1 MAWNRRY
8 FEKLVPERI
17 KEAIKKQQNFS
28 LLMIDADKFKN
39 VNDTYGHKTGD
50 KVLTELVA
58 CCQNDLREDDI
69 VCRFGGEE
77 FVIYLDNTNTHSA
90 QIVAE
95 RLRRSLADLEI
106 ESENSEKFHFTVS
119 IGVVSS
125 EKTASLDVLLRQVD
139 DAMYLAKNNGRNR
152 VEIYDEEKVKQI
164 MKKKTTDQNRNVHP
178 IFQNEEAEEISL
190 LDNYENKI
198 L

>member
-1 MAWNRRY
+1 
-8 FEKLVPERI
+8 
-17 KEAIKKQQNFS
+17 
-28 LLMIDADKFKN
+28 MIDADKFKN

-77 FVIYLDNTNTHSA
+77 FIIYLDNTDSHSA
-90 QIVAE
+90 LIVAE
-95 RLRRSLADLEI
+95 RLRQTLANLEI
-106 ESENSEKFHFTVS
+106 ESENGEKFHFTVS

-152 VEIYDEEKVKQI
+152 IEVYDEQKVKQT
-164 MKKKTTDQNRNVHP
+164 MKKKSSGKSKNIHP
-178 IFQNEEAEEISL
+178 VFQNEDTEEISL

>member
-1 MAWNRRY
+1 M
-8 FEKLVPERI
+8 
-17 KEAIKKQQNFS
+17 
-28 LLMIDADKFKN
+28 
-39 VNDTYGHKTGD
+39 NDTYGHKTGD

-77 FVIYLDNTNTHSA
+77 FIIYLDNTDSHSA
-90 QIVAE
+90 LIVAE
-95 RLRRSLADLEI
+95 RLRQTLANLEI
-106 ESENSEKFHFTVS
+106 ESENGEKFHFTVS

-152 VEIYDEEKVKQI
+152 VEIYDEQKVKQI
-164 MKKKTTDQNRNVHP
+164 MKKKTASKSRNMHP
-178 IFQNEEAEEISL
+178 VFQNEETEEISL

>member
-1 MAWNRRY
+1 
-8 FEKLVPERI
+8 
-17 KEAIKKQQNFS
+17 
-28 LLMIDADKFKN
+28 MIDADKFKN